1 MITSRKIKLAEKN
14 MLDYEKAEK
23 QAKKDI
29 KKEYG
34 LVLNSLHIKTFLN
47 PESLTINSDIIEF

>member
-34 LVLNSLHIKTFLN
+34 LVLNIQHLDTIKI
-47 PESLTINSDIIEF
+47 SWM